1 MNISEEKFRE
11 ILERVWLRAKCHDKP
26 ETMPET
32 DYKAIILNE
41 ELSSIRDKDM
51 VFAVYGDVQQSK
63 VVVDGEELIEKKE
76 ESVEDSKEEKEDGK
90 DN

>member
-1 MNISEEKFRE
+1 
-11 ILERVWLRAKCHDKP
+11 
-26 ETMPET
+26 
-32 DYKAIILNE
+32 
-41 ELSSIRDKDM
+41 M

-76 ESVEDSKEEKEDGK
+76 ESAEDSKEEKEDGK

>member
-11 ILERVWLRAKCHDKP
+11 IFERVWLKAKCHDKP

-41 ELSSIRDKDM
+41 ELSSIRNKDM

-76 ESVEDSKEEKEDGK
+76 ESAEDSKEEKEDGK